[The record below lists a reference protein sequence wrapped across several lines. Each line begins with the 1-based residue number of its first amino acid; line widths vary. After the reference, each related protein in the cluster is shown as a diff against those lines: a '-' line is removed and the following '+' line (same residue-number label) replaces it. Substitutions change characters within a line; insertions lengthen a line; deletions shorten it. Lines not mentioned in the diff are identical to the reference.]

1 MWNLYSLVI
10 PPRVIHD
17 FTDTFRIESLLLKLL
32 QTSSSRFVPLRRFFK
47 IRSDAGAMNLNGTVP
62 KDLHGYR
69 QTLGQKSLI
78 NLPRLSS
85 LNGFRIELIIKTS
98 IFFIEIRA
106 FQLFICLIQCPCS
119 IYSIYS

>member
-69 QTLGQKSLI
+69 QTLI
-78 NLPRLSS
+78 NLLRLSS
-85 LNGFRIELIIKTS
+85 FEYLYGFRIELIIKTS